1 MSNYTEIEKK
11 WQKYWEDE
19 KVFVADNKSSKPKY
33 YYLVEF
39 PYPSGAGLHVGHV
52 RSYTALDALARKK
65 RLNGYNV
72 LFPMGWDAFGAPAE
86 QYAIKNHIHP
96 SVAVKEN
103 IKNFKSQ
110 IKSIGLSIDWTRE
123 FATTDPEYYKWTQWQ
138 FLKFFEHGM
147 AYKAKK
153 NINWCPKCKMG
164 LSNEDSSGG
173 VCERCGTE
181 VEQREKEQW
190 MLRMSDYA
198 EDLITGL
205 DDTKFQDRIKTAQIN
220 WIGKSTGAEVNF
232 KVKESDEN
240 LVVFTT
246 RPDTLYGV
254 TFMVV
259 APEHPIIDKNKDKIF
274 NFDEIESYR
283 EKIKNK
289 TEFERTQVNKDKTG
303 VCIKGLTGINPITNK
318 EIPIY
323 ISDYVM
329 MSYGTGAIMAVPAHD
344 ERDYE
349 FAKKFGIDIVEV
361 IRGGDISEKAY
372 TGDGEMVNS
381 GVLNGLTNKK
391 DSIKKMIEYLEE
403 NNLGHEKV
411 NYKLQDWI
419 FSRQRFWG
427 EPIPLVYCQDCG
439 WVPVKEEDLPV
450 RLPDVT
456 NYEPTDDG
464 ESPLAAITDWVNTT
478 CPHCGKPAK
487 RETDTMPNW
496 AGSSWYWLRY
506 MDAHN
511 DKEFASQEAL
521 KYWGKLD
528 FYNGGMEHAT
538 RHLLYARFW
547 NQFLYNIGLVPNK
560 EPFETRVSHGMIL
573 GEGGVKMSKSL
584 GNVVNPDDMVAS
596 YGADALR
603 TYEMF
608 IGDYEKEVA
617 WSEQGLNGCKRF
629 IDRVVRVGGKVTDKV
644 GYSKN
649 LESLIHKTIKKV
661 TEDIDS
667 MKFNT
672 AVSSL
677 MILLNKFEEEKE
689 ITKDDYRTFLILLN
703 PIAPHITEELN
714 EKYKLGEVICKSSWP
729 EYDVSKT
736 IDNEKTIAVQVN
748 GKVRSTIK
756 ININDSDDVIKERAM
771 QEENVINHISGKE
784 IVKVIVIKGKIV
796 NIVVK

>member
-1 MSNYTEIEKK
+1 MSNYTSIEKK

-65 RLNGYNV
+65 RMNGYNV

-205 DDTKFQDRIKTAQIN
+205 DDTKFQDRIKAAQIN

-232 KVKESDEN
+232 KVKETDED

-259 APEHPIIDKNKDKIF
+259 APEHPIIDKNKDKIS
-274 NFDEIESYR
+274 NFAEIEAYR

-361 IRGGDISEKAY
+361 IKGGDISEKAY

-427 EPIPLVYCQDCG
+427 EPIPLVYCEDCG

-511 DKEFASQEAL
+511 DKEFASQDAL

-629 IDRVVRVGGKVTDKV
+629 IDRVVRVGEKVTAKN
-644 GYSKN
+644 GYSEK

-661 TEDIDS
+661 TEDIDT

-672 AVSSL
+672 AVSAL
-677 MILLNKFEEEKE
+677 MILLNKFEEQEE

-714 EKYKLGEVICKSSWP
+714 EKYALGEAICKSSWP
-729 EYDVSKT
+729 KYDIAKT
-736 IDNEKTIAVQVN
+736 VDQEKEIAVQVN
-748 GKVRSTIK
+748 GKVRATIT
-756 ININDSDDVIKERAM
+756 ININEDEESIKEKALTA
-771 QEENVINHISGKE
+771 ENVKNHTAGKE
-784 IVKVIVIKGKIV
+784 IVKVIIIKGKIV

>member
-1 MSNYTEIEKK
+1 MSNYTSIEKK
-11 WQKYWEDE
+11 WQQYWEDE

-65 RLNGYNV
+65 RMNGYNV

-110 IKSIGLSIDWTRE
+110 IKAIGLSIDWTRE

-232 KVKESDEN
+232 KVKETDEE

-259 APEHPIIDKNKDKIF
+259 APEHPIIDKNKDKIS

-361 IRGGDISEKAY
+361 IKGGDISEKAY

-427 EPIPLVYCQDCG
+427 EPIPLVYCEDCG

-511 DKEFASQEAL
+511 DKEFASQDAL

-584 GNVVNPDDMVAS
+584 GNVVNPDDMVSS

-617 WSEQGLNGCKRF
+617 WSEQ
-629 IDRVVRVGGKVTDKV
+629 
-644 GYSKN
+644 
-649 LESLIHKTIKKV
+649 
-661 TEDIDS
+661 
-667 MKFNT
+667 
-672 AVSSL
+672 
-677 MILLNKFEEEKE
+677 
-689 ITKDDYRTFLILLN
+689 
-703 PIAPHITEELN
+703 
-714 EKYKLGEVICKSSWP
+714 
-729 EYDVSKT
+729 
-736 IDNEKTIAVQVN
+736 
-748 GKVRSTIK
+748 
-756 ININDSDDVIKERAM
+756 
-771 QEENVINHISGKE
+771 
-784 IVKVIVIKGKIV
+784 
-796 NIVVK
+796 